1 MIAFVKGTVMD
12 LDGDTVVLDVNGVG
26 LSVLTPF
33 SMLQPC
39 PEIGEEAFFHTHL
52 QIREDAWTLFGFS
65 SKEQLSVFRLLL
77 GVSGVGA
84 KTALAI
90 VDKVNTLHFQQIV
103 ANQDL
108 SPFTAVSGVGKK
120 TAERILLELKD
131 KCKDL
136 PQSNEAVAQPKAP
149 ATPAGSQN
157 QELIAALH
165 QLGYTA
171 SEARSFALKAM
182 EALGENAGTEALL
195 KESLKIA
202 MNS

>member
-1 MIAFVKGTVMD
+1 MIAFVKGTVTD

-39 PEIGEEAFFHTHL
+39 PEIGEAAFFHTHL

-90 VDKVNTLHFQQIV
+90 VDKVNALHFQQIV
-103 ANQDL
+103 ANQDI

-136 PQSNEAVAQPKAP
+136 PQSTEVIAPQPAAAP
-149 ATPAGSQN
+149 AAAQN
-157 QELIAALH
+157 QELLAALH

-171 SEARSFALKAM
+171 SEARSFAMKAM
-182 EALGENAGTEALL
+182 ETLGEDAGTAALL